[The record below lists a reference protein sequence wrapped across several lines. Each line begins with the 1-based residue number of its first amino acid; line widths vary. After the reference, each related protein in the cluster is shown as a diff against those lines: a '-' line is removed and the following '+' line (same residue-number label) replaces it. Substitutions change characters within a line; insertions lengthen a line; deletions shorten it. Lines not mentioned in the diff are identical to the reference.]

1 MGQNENLEAGGYFG
15 RRLAPLYS
23 SSLGFK
29 QIVQELYHFME
40 WKKVVENPYF
50 LIANFSTHDPFV
62 PPSIFCSLKLDFK
75 LTRFFFSCSS
85 SLTNSSSDLYQE
97 KNESVNM

>member
-1 MGQNENLEAGGYFG
+1 MWEIYQPALVPPESVGQNENLEAGGYFG

-50 LIANFSTHDPFV
+50 LIANFSTHDPF
-62 PPSIFCSLKLDFK
+62 PLQ
-75 LTRFFFSCSS
+75 FSAHSS
-85 SLTNSSSDLYQE
+85 
-97 KNESVNM
+97 